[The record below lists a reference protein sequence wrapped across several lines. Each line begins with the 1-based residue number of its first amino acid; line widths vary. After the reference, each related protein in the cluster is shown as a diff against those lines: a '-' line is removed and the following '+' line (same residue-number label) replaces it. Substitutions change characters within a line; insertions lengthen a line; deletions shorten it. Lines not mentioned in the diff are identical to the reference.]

1 MIVGHTSSKGDADLN
16 MKLSKNRANAIYK
29 MLIEDGVPAEIM
41 STEGR
46 GENEPIADNSTPEG
60 KHTNRRVEVELVE
73 E

>member
-1 MIVGHTSSKGDADLN
+1 
-16 MKLSKNRANAIYK
+16 
-29 MLIEDGVPAEIM
+29 MLIEYGVPAERM

-46 GENEPIADNSTPEG
+46 GETEPIADNSTPEG